1 MPYAVPGSTRTPFE
15 LAGKERSAPE
25 RRVRCPVCRAALAVE
40 LLRSIGGACPRCSA
54 PLLGRGGPRQKPAQA
69 PLAQGY
75 PGERWCWGRARHLV
89 AVASTLGRADESAK
103 GGDYA
108 DALAW
113 LATVEVIG
121 EQLSDEYGSKRR
133 AWRAALRAK
142 TVRPADAEPLRCL
155 RRELTSW
162 PVDRSPV
169 GTTPR
174 QRVGCKEGIP
184 IDGACSRLMPR
195 LLCRS

>member
-54 PLLGRGGPRQKPAQA
+54 PLLGRGGPREKPAQG

-121 EQLSDEYGSKRR
+121 EQLSDDYGSKRR

-142 TVRPADAEPLRCL
+142 TVRPADAEPSDVSAGSSLAGQLTGLRCGPRPVKGWAA
-155 RRELTSW
+155 RRG
-162 PVDRSPV
+162 SPS
-169 GTTPR
+169 TA
-174 QRVGCKEGIP
+174 RV
-184 IDGACSRLMPR
+184 RV
-195 LLCRS
+195 